1 MNLILVRE
9 SEASSETSDATD
21 LSPDDIRTK
30 HILTHLKKSTG
41 DTVSVGYIDDKNNS
55 QSSECGGNGYT
66 CKCIILQRQNGGIRL
81 VRKPST
87 ILYTP
92 SNLPCITVLLAL
104 PFPARLKYLWPVL
117 SSFCYVTRIV
127 VINSQ
132 LSDVEYTNSKA
143 LLPATYG
150 PLIELGMSQ
159 GGRTRQVKVDICTGN
174 SSNGISDTKEQQ
186 TNQYTRSWMENM
198 GLVHR
203 DATTGDS
210 CDKRVASDDG
220 YDDTTIRIF
229 LDCGDENSSSSL
241 SPPSPV
247 RDIIIEQYKQIT
259 QLRGV
264 DTSGSRLQYRPQ
276 TPSVIMAVGPE
287 RGWTDDEAKFFTKVC
302 GYQSATLGPSILR
315 VDVAV
320 IAALGIVSSALDEC
334 QNKIINDD
342 SIGEDNEPVTSS
354 SSSSSSR
361 SITSSPVRKTH
372 KTKKDC

>member
-21 LSPDDIRTK
+21 LSPDDCRTK
-30 HILTHLKKSTG
+30 HILTHLKKATG
-41 DTVSVGYIDDKNNS
+41 DTVSVGYIDDIDNTCKNKD
-55 QSSECGGNGYT
+55 GYT
-66 CKCIILQRQNGGIRL
+66 CKCIVLQRQNGGIRL

-87 ILYTP
+87 ILHTP

-127 VINSQ
+127 IIKSQ

-159 GGRTRQVKVDICTGN
+159 GGRTRQVKVDIDCTSSN
-174 SSNGISDTKEQQ
+174 SNGISDKKEQ
-186 TNQYTRSWMENM
+186 TNQYTRFWMENM
-198 GLVHR
+198 GLVQHL
-203 DATTGDS
+203 ATTGDS
-210 CDKRVASDDG
+210 CDNRVASDD
-220 YDDTTIRIF
+220 TTVRIF
-229 LDCGDENSSSSL
+229 LDCGDENLSSS
-241 SPPSPV
+241 PPPPPV
-247 RDIIIEQYKQIT
+247 RDVIIEQYKQIIQQQT
-259 QLRGV
+259 QQRGE
-264 DTSGSRLQYRPQ
+264 DTSNSGPSI
-276 TPSVIMAVGPE
+276 PSVIMAVGPE
-287 RGWTDDEAKFFTKVC
+287 RGWTEDEAQFFTKVC

-320 IAALGIVSSALDEC
+320 IVGLGIVSSALDEC
-334 QNKIINDD
+334 QNKIIND
-342 SIGEDNEPVTSS
+342 SIGETDKADA

-361 SITSSPVRKTH
+361 SITSSPVRKIH
-372 KTKKDC
+372 KTGKD